1 MQMSSRRDGKRRDGS
16 VFLGQYPWLRGPI
29 GYIVCYLLYA
39 LLFVLSF
46 LGIWMVWRRDVLLV
60 LAVLM
65 PESEWVDFIYLCV
78 VALMGLGLFIFVLV
92 AEHYLRS
99 GVPRG
104 QMPGRFVR
112 LAVPLVLLTVVGLG
126 LQVWM
131 LSLL

>member
-1 MQMSSRRDGKRRDGS
+1 MQMSSRRDRKRRDGA

-29 GYIVCYLLYA
+29 GYLVCYLLYT
-39 LLFVLSF
+39 LLLVLGFV
-46 LGIWMVWRRDVLLV
+46 GILMVWRHTVLLL

-65 PESEWVDFIYLCV
+65 PQSDWGNFIYLCTV
-78 VALMGLGLFIFVLV
+78 VLLGFGLFIFVLV

-104 QMPGRFVR
+104 QMPGRFIR
-112 LAVPLVLLTVVGLG
+112 LAVPLVLLTAVGLG